1 MKKTA
6 LVVLAAGMGSRFG
19 GLKQMEPFGLNGEA
33 ILDFSVNDAIEAG
46 YSEVIFIIKK
56 EIEKD
61 FKETVG
67 KRTEAKIPVKYAY
80 QELSKLPE
88 GYSVPEGR
96 VKPWGTGHA
105 ILCAKDE
112 IDSPFVII
120 NADDY
125 YGKEG
130 LKKLKEHLDN
140 EEGFAMAGYKLYNTL
155 SETGS
160 VTRGVC
166 KVENGFLTG
175 IEETSVNKDMGYPAD
190 TLVSMNMWALTP
202 KVFDFLVPYFD
213 EFLKKDL
220 ATPKSEFFIPL
231 AIGQAVD
238 EGLATVK
245 VYETDDKWYG
255 VTYKEDSE
263 GVRNALQSL
272 QKKGLYKGLEK

>member
-80 QELSKLPE
+80 QELDKLPS
-88 GYSVPEGR
+88 GYTVPEGR

-105 ILCAKDE
+105 VLCAKE
-112 IDSPFVII
+112 LIDSPFVII

-140 EEGFAMAGYKLYNTL
+140 EEGFALAGYKLYNTL
-155 SETGS
+155 SETGA

-166 KVENGFLTG
+166 KVADGYLYD
-175 IEETSVNKDMGYPAD
+175 IDETSVDKNSGYPED
-190 TLVSMNMWALTP
+190 TLVSMNMWGLTP
-202 KVFDFLVPYFD
+202 ELFDYITPYFD
-213 EFLKKDL
+213 EFLEKEIN
-220 ATPKSEFFIPL
+220 TPKSEFYIPL
-231 AIGQAVD
+231 AISRAVN
-238 EGLATVK
+238 EGLTKVK

-255 VTYKEDSE
+255 VTYKEDAE
-263 GVRNALQSL
+263 GVRCALQDL
-272 QKKGLYKGLEK
+272 QKKGLYDGLNK